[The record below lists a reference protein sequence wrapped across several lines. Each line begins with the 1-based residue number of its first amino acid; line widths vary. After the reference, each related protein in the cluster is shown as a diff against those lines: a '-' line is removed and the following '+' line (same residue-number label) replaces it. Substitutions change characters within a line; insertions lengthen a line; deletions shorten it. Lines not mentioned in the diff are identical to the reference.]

1 MKEMTTITKKIR
13 LNSDLNNTKNK
24 PDSKLR

>member
-13 LNSDLNNTKNK
+13 PNSDINNPKNK